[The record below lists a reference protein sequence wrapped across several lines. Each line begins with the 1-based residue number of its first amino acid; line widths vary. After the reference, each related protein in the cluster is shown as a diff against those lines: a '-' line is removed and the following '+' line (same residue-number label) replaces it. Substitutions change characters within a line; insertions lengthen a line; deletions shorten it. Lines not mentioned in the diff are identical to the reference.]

1 MKGRALFTILPEA
14 QCSEPIKGDLNNDC
28 KVDMKD
34 VAELGKVW
42 LQCNL
47 DPPEACWE

>member
-14 QCSEPIKGDLNNDC
+14 QCGAPIKGDLNNDC
-28 KVDMKD
+28 KVDMRD